1 MRGCNINK
9 KVRRNKNIDKG
20 KDWNEAYKQ
29 DDTPWDTGITSKEL
43 EKALHEEVIAPCRAL
58 ELGCG
63 TGTNAIYLAKKGFD
77 VTAVDISQLAIKKA
91 REKAEAAR
99 VKVRFIQAEIP
110 NLRLPGE
117 IFDFVFDRGCFHAI
131 RQEDR
136 QRFVKMLTGLTTE
149 GSIYLMLCGNA
160 REPREDGPPVLTEEE
175 IRETFSRYFDFRWI
189 REFRFVTT
197 DKKPDPLGYSCLME
211 RKRVNNPDNT
221 N

>member
-9 KVRRNKNIDKG
+9 KVQRNRNIDEG

-99 VKVRFIQAEIP
+99 VKVRFMQAEVP
-110 NLRLPGE
+110 NLRLHGE
-117 IFDFVFDRGCFHAI
+117 IFDFVFDRGCFHTI

-136 QRFVKMLTGLTTE
+136 QRFVKMLTRLTTE
-149 GSIYLMLCGNA
+149 GSIYLMLLRQCQRTKRRRPA
-160 REPREDGPPVLTEEE
+160 C
-175 IRETFSRYFDFRWI
+175 
-189 REFRFVTT
+189 
-197 DKKPDPLGYSCLME
+197 PD
-211 RKRVNNPDNT
+211 
-221 N
+221 

>member
-9 KVRRNKNIDKG
+9 KVRRNRNIDKG

-91 REKAEAAR
+91 GEKSEAAR
-99 VKVRFIQAEIP
+99 VKVRFMQAEVP
-110 NLRLPGE
+110 NLRLHGE

-160 REPREDGPPVLTEEE
+160 REPREDGPPVL
-175 IRETFSRYFDFRWI
+175 RRG
-189 REFRFVTT
+189 
-197 DKKPDPLGYSCLME
+197 DKGDLFT
-211 RKRVNNPDNT
+211 VF
-221 N
+221 